1 MPRADSKRW
10 ICRSTSASRLPP
22 LVSEPIEDRW
32 LRQLVRDE
40 PALPAHRSKLDDS
53 APRLPDVAGL
63 HTIGMKMADAEKYL
77 TKDVFVA
84 GAAQQ
89 ITCNRR
95 DEGHL
100 EDELGLHLGPRCRAA
115 CPPC

>member
-1 MPRADSKRW
+1 
-10 ICRSTSASRLPP
+10 
-22 LVSEPIEDRW
+22 
-32 LRQLVRDE
+32 
-40 PALPAHRSKLDDS
+40 
-53 APRLPDVAGL
+53 
-63 HTIGMKMADAEKYL
+63 MKMADAEKYL